1 MLIVFYQIATK
12 VDSVYEVELP
22 ADVKQ
27 MLNSLSI
34 TFSFGISYA
43 ATPLE
48 CLDLH
53 GYLSTLLFWMV
64 LPVAFVLLIMLISLG
79 LMLCKRKCTLTS
91 LVELSLPPTL
101 RVLFLLY
108 PIVTNTAFA
117 AFPSHD
123 FSDASYLKVRLHSK
137 PWHLWPLIQYA

>member
-1 MLIVFYQIATK
+1 MLCVWQVMIVFYQIATK

-48 CLDLH
+48 CMGLN
-53 GYLSTLLFWMV
+53 GYTYK
-64 LPVAFVLLIMLISLG
+64 LIAYML
-79 LMLCKRKCTLTS
+79 M
-91 LVELSLPPTL
+91 P
-101 RVLFLLY
+101 
-108 PIVTNTAFA
+108 PIVVGVVLIVVC
-117 AFPSHD
+117 
-123 FSDASYLKVRLHSK
+123 LKACLAKRQKSSRARHS
-137 PWHLWPLIQYA
+137 